1 MRMVP
6 PVIGSLVRSTAER
19 RVFELL
25 ARSRIPGASCFHSVN
40 LSEHAYKLVGEL
52 DFVVVTARGL
62 LVIEVK
68 GGGVSRQEGVWTYTD
83 RFGTAHHRSE
93 GPFQQA
99 RSGMFA
105 LRQRIIDHTSA
116 GFLEGLPFGYGV
128 IFPDCA
134 FRERSIEWAEE
145 MVLDGDAMRGA
156 VDATR
161 FIERLLGYWG
171 EKHRGLIAPSAQ
183 VLRRVG
189 ELLRADFDKVPSL
202 RIRADQLDAEM
213 ERLTRAQ
220 YAVLDAVERAP
231 RILCEGG
238 AGTGKTFLAAE
249 TARRHASLGQR
260 VLLACAS
267 PILAAFLRSRLAG
280 AGVDVLVAPTT
291 LPDSADYDVLV
302 VDEGQ
307 DLCTITSLDRLD
319 RVIRGGLASGKWR
332 FFHDVNRQGGL
343 IGPVEPEALE
353 LLNSLSPVPMSLN
366 QNCRNTRQ
374 VVLQTRLLTAAD
386 LGSPTAGDGPPVDV
400 ASYGTQAEAATLID
414 GYLGALRDRDVPPG
428 EITILSGSADL
439 RQSAILH
446 TKAHSRGRLAVLNA
460 HLAEQWPLQ
469 VTTVSTISDFKGLE
483 NRFVLV
489 IDLPGLDRDQVD
501 VNALYVG
508 MSRARAGLWI
518 ALDEQLMDSY
528 NTIQMRN
535 YKSVLKDAATA
546 VAGRTR

>member
-1 MRMVP
+1 MRTIP
-6 PVIGSLVRSTAER
+6 PTLSSSVKSSAER

-25 ARSRIPGASCFHSVN
+25 RRSELQGASCFHSVN
-40 LSEHAYKLVGEL
+40 LSEHDYKLVSEL
-52 DFVVVTARGL
+52 DFVVVTPRGV
-62 LVIEVK
+62 LVLEVK
-68 GGGVSRQEGVWTYTD
+68 GGGVARHEGIWTYTD
-83 RFGTAHHRSE
+83 RFGKAHHRSE

-116 GFLEGLPFGYGV
+116 GFLDGIPFGYGV

-134 FRERSIEWAEE
+134 FRERSVEWAEE
-145 MVLDGDAMRGA
+145 MVLDADAMRRS

-161 FIERLLGYWG
+161 FIERLVGYWG
-171 EKHRGLIAPSAQ
+171 EKHRGLIAPSDQ

-231 RILCEGG
+231 RIMCEGG

-267 PILAAFLRSRLAG
+267 PILAAFLRSRLSG
-280 AGVDVLVAPTT
+280 SGVEVRIAPIT
-291 LPDSADYDVLV
+291 LPAAAEYDVLV

-307 DLCTITSLDRLD
+307 DLCTIAALDHLD
-319 RVIRGGLASGKWR
+319 RVIEGGLAGGKWR
-332 FFHDVNRQGGL
+332 FFHDVNRQAGL
-343 IGPVEPEALE
+343 IGAVEPEAME
-353 LLNSLSPVPMSLN
+353 LLASFAPVPMSLN

-400 ASYGTQAEAATLID
+400 ATYATTAEAASLID
-414 GYLGALRDRDVPPG
+414 AHLGALKERDVPPA
-428 EITILSGSADL
+428 EITILSGCADL
-439 RQSAILH
+439 RKSAALL
-446 TKAHSRGRLAVLNA
+446 TKAHSRGRLAVLDER
-460 HLAEQWPLQ
+460 LAEQWPLES
-469 VTTVSTISDFKGLE
+469 TTLSTISDFKGLE

-501 VNALYVG
+501 VNALYVA

-518 ALDEQLMDSY
+518 ALEDQLMDSY

-535 YKSVLKDAATA
+535 YHSVLKDAATA